1 MRQAII
7 IGLGAL
13 ALTGCA
19 ANSEVQRSQQ
29 ARADR
34 DLADALKDRVAGAPQ
49 DCVSNISLDG
59 PQIIDRDTILYRDGS
74 RVWRAELAAECPGLQ
89 PYDTIIVEVHGS
101 QICRNDRFR
110 TLDAGS
116 RIPGPYC
123 LFGKFTPYTK
133 AK

>member
-1 MRQAII
+1 MRQAIT

-13 ALTGCA
+13 ALAGCA
-19 ANSEVQRSQQ
+19 ASSEVQQSQQ

-34 DLADALKDRVAGAPQ
+34 DLTDALKDRVAGEPQ
-49 DCVSNISLDG
+49 DCISNSGLNG
-59 PQIIDRDTILYRDGS
+59 PQIIDRDTLLYRDGG
-74 RVWRAELAAECPGLQ
+74 RIWRTELAAECPGLS

-101 QICRNDRFR
+101 QLCRNDRFR
-110 TLDAGS
+110 ALDAGS

-133 AK
+133 PK